1 MRIGSCWSA
10 CRPVADTWQDVAA
23 EARVT
28 IRNLTIVV
36 WVLVLLA
43 IVLFVAA
50 LLLWGAYWRL
60 RNMVEMGCDGTLARL
75 DLTATVDMCREVM
88 GVR

>member
-1 MRIGSCWSA
+1 M
-10 CRPVADTWQDVAA
+10 ADIWDGVAA
-23 EARVT
+23 EARAT
-28 IRNLTIVV
+28 IRHLTIVV
-36 WVLVLLA
+36 WGLTVLA